1 MMGKKKRDRKYWK
14 RRFGDL
20 TAESMQPYYQHL
32 DFRSIADLD
41 DEGLEYLLTNV
52 KGINMLDLHE
62 TEITNESI
70 KLLTTLEYVTELGAK
85 GMYGLTDAC
94 AEDLNKIKG
103 LQLLHVKNTLITI
116 DGLLKLTDQQQLKK
130 IFFSATDVEAIKE
143 KMLQLKGMHPGCEF
157 VIDGKPYY
165 FDHVERFMYAVKAQP
180 YTYNLKIINESPAAT
195 WSNRIIKPGENYY
208 ETEMQGPYAVS
219 NIEWIEVNP
228 VEERKEGRLV
238 PAKMIDHTNEI
249 IKILEDLSIPYM
261 IVGAII
267 RVYLVK
273 EAS

>member
-1 MMGKKKRDRKYWK
+1 MGKKKRDRKYWK

-32 DFRSIADLD
+32 DFRRITDLD

-70 KLLTTLEYVTELGAK
+70 KLLTTLEYVTELRAK

-103 LQLLHVKNTLITI
+103 LELLHVKSTLITI

-130 IFFSATDVEAIKE
+130 ILFSATDVEAIKD
-143 KMLQLKGMHPGCEF
+143 KMLQLKAMHPDCEF
-157 VIDGKPYY
+157 GIDGKLYY
-165 FDHVERFMYAVKAQP
+165 FDNVERFIYAVKAQP
-180 YTYNLKIINESPAAT
+180 YTYNLKIKDESPVAT
-195 WSNRIIKPGENYY
+195 WSNWIIKPNENYY
-208 ETEMQGPYAVS
+208 ETEMQGPYAAS
-219 NIEWIEVNP
+219 IIEWIEVNP
-228 VEERKEGRLV
+228 IEVRKEGRLV
-238 PAKMIDHTNEI
+238 PVKEIDHTDAI
-249 IKILEDLSIPYM
+249 TKILEDLSIPYM
-261 IVGAII
+261 IVEGII
-267 RVYLVK
+267 RVYIVRNFF
-273 EAS
+273 A